1 MKFPAGLSIVDGCF
15 GRGWMKRCSS
25 ALLFVLALAAA
36 PSVLAQATQV
46 GTASVTA
53 CAANGSA
60 TVTIAGSNTT
70 VPLGCLN
77 QAQRT
82 SPGTS
87 DVTAGNLNVSILG
100 LVNAANVSSVE
111 SIAQYANAP
120 NTTQLTGSTQASSV
134 SLAQGL
140 VSANNVRGQLSCTA
154 DTGDRTLHCAANST
168 IGQMTIAGQS
178 VTLPTPIPR
187 NYTLPV
193 QGNLTV
199 TVLGLPV
206 TVGVTGTAVLNEAV
220 AGGVNSPTVTV
231 RQHNVHLTLGGGTTI
246 PGGQLLNVHLDLV
259 DDVTASATVPNQGS
273 WFTAVQIQ

>member
-1 MKFPAGLSIVDGCF
+1 MKFVAELSMAGGCF
-15 GRGWMKRCSS
+15 SRGWMKRCWG
-25 ALLFVLALAAA
+25 ALLFLLAAA
-36 PSVLAQATQV
+36 AAPAVFAQATQV
-46 GTASVTA
+46 STATVTA
-53 CAANGSA
+53 CAASGSA
-60 TVTIAGSNTT
+60 TVTLAGVSTT

-77 QAQRT
+77 QAQQT

-87 DVTAGNLNVSILG
+87 DVTAANLNVSILG
-100 LVNAANVSSVE
+100 LVNAANVSTAE

-120 NTTQLTGSTQASSV
+120 NTTQLTGSARASSV

-140 VSANNVRGQLSCTA
+140 VAANGVKGQLSCTA
-154 DTGDRTLHCAANST
+154 DTGDRTLHCAASST
-168 IGQMTIAGQS
+168 IGQMTIAGQN

-231 RQHNVHLTLGGGTTI
+231 QQHTVHVTLGGGATI
-246 PGGQLLNVHLDLV
+246 PGGQLLNIHLDLV
-259 DDVTASATVPNQGS
+259 DDATATATVPNQGS
-273 WFTAVQIQ
+273 WFTAVQIH

>member
-1 MKFPAGLSIVDGCF
+1 
-15 GRGWMKRCSS
+15 
-25 ALLFVLALAAA
+25 
-36 PSVLAQATQV
+36 
-46 GTASVTA
+46 
-53 CAANGSA
+53 
-60 TVTIAGSNTT
+60 
-70 VPLGCLN
+70 
-77 QAQRT
+77 
-82 SPGTS
+82 
-87 DVTAGNLNVSILG
+87 

-154 DTGDRTLHCAANST
+154 DTGDRRLHCAANST